1 MTSGSPLP
9 SRAARDLAA
18 LSVRGVSFAYSPVAE
33 PVLHAL
39 DLNIPDGDHLAIG

>member
-1 MTSGSPLP
+1 VTSGSPLP